1 MTAVA
6 PGAARTPVA
15 ERRLHVA
22 YISAGLFVFDDQ
34 SGLGPMRR
42 RTAPTTHSDEG
53 HF

>member
-22 YISAGLFVFDDQ
+22 LFVFDDQ